1 MPYVVFCVSPYPSLL
16 LSTISTNFMKKPK
29 LKKKLKPNG
38 RKHHGKMPKEVTH
51 VSFARLIEGF
61 IFIFVFYFSSIF
73 FYILAT
79 HTLIPSH
86 TFTTENQATAF
97 SSFKFN
103 IIYVSF
109 ILFVKHCIFRNYLK
123 NLTISSI

>member
-51 VSFARLIEGF
+51 TSHLQGSSRVFCFFF
-61 IFIFVFYFSSIF
+61 INIFTIY
-73 FYILAT
+73 LQNT
-79 HTLIPSH
+79 HTYLPTDSQQK
-86 TFTTENQATAF
+86 NKQQP
-97 SSFKFN
+97 
-103 IIYVSF
+103 
-109 ILFVKHCIFRNYLK
+109 FVH
-123 NLTISSI
+123 ISSILFMFLSVSLKKKNIIFCFLKKSTFIYNY